1 MTTALLLATHY
12 HDGDHWF
19 PWFPL
24 IPLLF
29 FGLWFLFFAVV
40 IRPWRWRWRYDGPR
54 SGESIL
60 AERFA
65 RGEIDEREYK
75 ARRASLRSK
84 D

>member
-1 MTTALLLATHY
+1 MTTALLLATHRY
-12 HDGDHWF
+12 YDGHHWF

-24 IPLLF
+24 FPLLF
-29 FGLWFLFFAVV
+29 FGFWVLLFAVV
-40 IRPWRWRWRYDGPR
+40 IRPWRWRYSGAR